1 MVFPSYTRLPFSM
14 GLAFVLLLVVSV
26 SPTHAQSNGDGSIY
40 SRYGLGTLTS
50 FSSSQSQALG
60 GGGYALRSL
69 NYNPTA
75 NPALWSDQVFT
86 RLSAGATYRR
96 ISATEGG
103 NQSSLLSSGNIEAFQ
118 LSFPLYKRKLGVG
131 LTFQPYTQHNYRLR
145 SRSSLESGTI
155 GPEPYTK
162 NFRGKGGLYTFRGG
176 LGYRINETVS
186 VGASADVLF
195 GIVESERTTSFD
207 DAASLRTVSISD
219 ATRLVGVTGTVGSH
233 LSFADVLRPDDAL
246 SIGAAVALP
255 ANLSGTRV
263 LTRDE
268 NRDLVP
274 DTLASMDGDVTLPWR
289 SRLGVSYQP
298 NSRWIFTV
306 DGLYEPWSTF
316 GSTFGQSGSFQTFFP
331 IGIQTQ
337 EGQDDI
343 AGKELLTDRWR
354 LSVGAEVLPG
364 ANTPLS
370 GFFANIAYRL
380 GVYTERLY
388 VRPDAA
394 TSLQTYAATAGFSF
408 PTSLSGTRI
417 DLNLE
422 AGTRGT
428 TTGNF
433 VRDNFYGVSLHVNFG
448 ERWFRERKLR

>member
-1 MVFPSYTRLPFSM
+1 M
-14 GLAFVLLLVVSV
+14 GIAFVLLLVVSV

-40 SRYGLGTLTS
+40 SRYGLGTLSS

-86 RLSAGATYRR
+86 RLSAGATYQR
-96 ISATEGG
+96 ISATEEGKP
-103 NQSSLLSSGNIEAFQ
+103 SSRLSSGNIEAFQ

-131 LTFQPYTQHNYRLR
+131 LTFQPYSQHNYRLR
-145 SRSSLESGTI
+145 SSSTLEEGTI
-155 GPEPYTK
+155 DPEPFTK

-195 GIVESERTTSFD
+195 GIVETERTTSFD
-207 DAASLRTVSISD
+207 DNPSLRTVSISD
-219 ATRLVGVTGTVGSH
+219 ATRLVGVSGTVGSH

-246 SIGAAVALP
+246 SVGAALALP
-255 ANLSGTRV
+255 ASLSGTRV

-274 DTLASMDGDVTLPWR
+274 DTLGAMDGEVTLPWR

-316 GSTFGQSGSFQTFFP
+316 GSTFGQSGSFQTSFP
-331 IGIQTQ
+331 IGRTPQGEDT
-337 EGQDDI
+337 I
-343 AGKELLTDRWR
+343 AGEELLTDRWR
-354 LSVGAEVLPG
+354 LSVGAEVVPG
-364 ANTPLS
+364 TDNPLS
-370 GFFANIAYRL
+370 GFFANTAYRL
-380 GVYTERLY
+380 GAYTEHLY

-394 TSLQTYAATAGFSF
+394 TSLQTYAVTAGFSF

-428 TTGNF
+428 TTGSF